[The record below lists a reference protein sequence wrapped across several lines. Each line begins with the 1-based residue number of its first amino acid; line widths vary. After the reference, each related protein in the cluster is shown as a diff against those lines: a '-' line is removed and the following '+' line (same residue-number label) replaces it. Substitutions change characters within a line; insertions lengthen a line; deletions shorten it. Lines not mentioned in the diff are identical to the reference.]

1 MRRQQ
6 QRKGRECQVI
16 MLSTYVPR
24 RVEPDRPHHYAA
36 YYVGLRGEA
45 DPPAVPATDPN
56 LASTELSWGWYPC

>member
-1 MRRQQ
+1 
-6 QRKGRECQVI
+6 VI

-24 RVEPDRPHHYAA
+24 RVEPDRPHHHAA